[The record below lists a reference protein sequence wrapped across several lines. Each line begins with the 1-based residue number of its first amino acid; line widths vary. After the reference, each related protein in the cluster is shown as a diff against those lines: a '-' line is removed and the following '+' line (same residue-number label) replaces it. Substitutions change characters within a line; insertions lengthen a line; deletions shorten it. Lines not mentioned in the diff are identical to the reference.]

1 FVHNKIPVSECIISE
16 TGIYTNCGRG
26 SNRRQQLFFS
36 STSDHFFF
44 NDFPFHFIEIQKVS
58 PSILV

>member
-1 FVHNKIPVSECIISE
+1 VHNKIPVSECIISE

>member
-1 FVHNKIPVSECIISE
+1 MSECIISE

-26 SNRRQQLFFS
+26 SHKSTAVIIFS